1 MANRGRRP
9 AQSKD
14 LSEMELD
21 IMGIIWR
28 LGECTSLQ
36 IIQEYCAKRPLAET
50 TIRTVL
56 ANLRRKG
63 YLELA
68 ATTAAV
74 YVYRSAVSRES
85 IARRNLRKLVGRL
98 FGGSP
103 KEAIAYL
110 IEDEDLD
117 EEEIRAIQD
126 LIAAKRGEAKRG
138 D

>member
-1 MANRGRRP
+1 
-9 AQSKD
+9 
-14 LSEMELD
+14 
-21 IMGIIWR
+21 MGIIWR